1 MEIERAP
8 HDKNRSTKDKRGSD
22 ILQPVGETFTFQIL
36 IRTPCKHT
44 HTHTHTQNLS
54 KQNSCIMKERLN
66 VQKSRL
72 VKFVS
77 VLARAW
83 HNRTL
88 KELPIGE
95 DRRNAIAVVILFPS
109 VE

>member
-44 HTHTHTQNLS
+44 HTHTHTKPIQTEQLYH
-54 KQNSCIMKERLN
+54 EREAECSE
-66 VQKSRL
+66 VASR
-72 VKFVS
+72 KIRERTCSS
-77 VLARAW
+77 VA
-83 HNRTL
+83 
-88 KELPIGE
+88 
-95 DRRNAIAVVILFPS
+95 
-109 VE
+109 